1 MKVQSSEAK
10 KAGTILHSS
19 TSSVEA
25 VRQAFDYAS
34 SEGGLI
40 NKAAL
45 ILVLRKKLKSVKR
58 KDLWDN
64 PKVESFAEGEAS
76 PPCIRVLVWR
86 TCLMF
91 FLVDPISI
99 NTV

>member
-25 VRQAFDYAS
+25 VRQAFAYAS

-40 NKAAL
+40 NKAA
-45 ILVLRKKLKSVKR
+45 LVLRKKLKSVKR

-76 PPCIRVLVWR
+76 PPSIVENFFTVLYGGPD
-86 TCLMF
+86 LDKHS
-91 FLVDPISI
+91 LK
-99 NTV
+99 

>member
-25 VRQAFDYAS
+25 VRQAFVYAS

-40 NKAAL
+40 NKAA
-45 ILVLRKKLKSVKR
+45 LVLRKKLKSVKR

-86 TCLMF
+86 TFLMF